1 MGIEIERKYLVNQE
15 KWNHVVKEEKQF
27 WRQGYLLTDAN
38 KTIRVRYNDE
48 KGFITIKGKS
58 VGISRLEFEYE
69 IPKSDAI
76 ELLQN
81 FAMSVLTKIRYRVNY
96 KNKLWEVD
104 EFLEDNAGL
113 IIAEIEL
120 ENEHEHYEL
129 PDWVGKDVSGDIKY
143 YNSYLSANPYKN
155 WKDV

>member
-38 KTIRVRYNDE
+38 KTIRVRYNEE
-48 KGFITIKGKS
+48 KGFLTIKSKS
-58 VGISRLEFEYE
+58 VSISRLEFEYE

-81 FAMSVLTKIRYRVNY
+81 FAISVLTKIRYRVNY

-129 PDWVGKDVSGDIKY
+129 PEWVGQDVSGDNKY
-143 YNSYLSANPYKN
+143 YNSYLSVNPYKN